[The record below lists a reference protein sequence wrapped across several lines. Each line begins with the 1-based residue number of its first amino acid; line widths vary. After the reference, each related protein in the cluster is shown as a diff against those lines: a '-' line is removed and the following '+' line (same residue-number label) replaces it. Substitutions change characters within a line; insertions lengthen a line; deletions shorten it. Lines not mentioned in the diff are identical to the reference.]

1 MLSNCREENRSPL
14 HTYRLGRS
22 STGPRSFL
30 RFLFPPVSGIYRPQ
44 GTAAYPSTVYYVS
57 ANSVGGS
64 LCHCSYSA
72 LHNCSEKVF
81 RAIDFVSICP

>member
-30 RFLFPPVSGIYRPQ
+30 RFFFPTRFRHL
-44 GTAAYPSTVYYVS
+44 PSTAGLIPGTDTPYVS
-57 ANSVGGS
+57 RTW
-64 LCHCSYSA
+64 LLFTIPSA
-72 LHNCSEKVF
+72 HQQNVKQLKLLLE
-81 RAIDFVSICP
+81 ISILRLT